1 MVNFDLEAR
10 IDTATLFKHLEHRLK
25 GFSPDTIGP
34 ANNSCRV
41 KGTPADVDAN
51 SGKIAIS
58 YDGSSGKAYFPEY
71 SRQLQTPLGKKKGL
85 VLASLDV
92 ALVPEHVAPCVFE
105 VNIPVYLHL
114 IHFTTGHAARAHIC
128 RIANDGEV
136 LSCADLGRVTS
147 NWHDVLERA
156 VEV

>member
-1 MVNFDLEAR
+1 MWTP
-10 IDTATLFKHLEHRLK
+10 TAVKSLSRMTGAPEKPTSANTVVSFKPPRE
-25 GFSPDTIGP
+25 
-34 ANNSCRV
+34 
-41 KGTPADVDAN
+41 
-51 SGKIAIS
+51 
-58 YDGSSGKAYFPEY
+58 
-71 SRQLQTPLGKKKGL
+71 KKKRL

-92 ALVPEHVAPCVFE
+92 ALIPEHIAPCVFE

-114 IHFTTGHAARAHIC
+114 IHFTTGHAARTHIC

-156 VEV
+156 VEL

>member
-51 SGKIAIS
+51 SGKVAVS
-58 YDGSSGKAYFPEY
+58 YDGSSGKAYFREY
-71 SRQLQTPLGKKKGL
+71 SRQLQTLLEKKKGL
-85 VLASLDV
+85 YSPPWMSPWYLSMLRLVCSRLISLSIFISYIS
-92 ALVPEHVAPCVFE
+92 PPGT
-105 VNIPVYLHL
+105 P
-114 IHFTTGHAARAHIC
+114 RAH
-128 RIANDGEV
+128 
-136 LSCADLGRVTS
+136 TS
-147 NWHDVLERA
+147 A
-156 VEV
+156 G